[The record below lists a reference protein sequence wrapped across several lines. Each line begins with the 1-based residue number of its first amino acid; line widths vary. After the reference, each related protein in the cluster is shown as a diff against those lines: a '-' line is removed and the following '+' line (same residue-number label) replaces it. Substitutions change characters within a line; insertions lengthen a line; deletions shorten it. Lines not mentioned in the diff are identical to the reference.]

1 MTDVLIGI
9 SLIAAFIYLSHKIE
23 DWLEILGKKKN
34 VSRQRIFYVQKIFQL
49 IIFTLLLIA
58 AGIAFG
64 INYDK
69 FGFVVSSIFAVL
81 GIALFAQWS
90 ILSNVTASL
99 IIFFFFPYRVG
110 DAVRIFDDKEIL
122 EGKIHEIT
130 LFHVLIRNK
139 KKEIISFPNS
149 LVFQKAIVI
158 QPKNLNIDN
167 NENLHQKSLQILAQ
181 KMLSN

>member
-1 MTDVLIGI
+1 MTDILIGI
-9 SLIAAFIYLSHKIE
+9 SLLVGFLILSHLIE
-23 DWLEILGKKKN
+23 SWLEKMGKKKK
-34 VSRQRIFYVQKIFQL
+34 VSHQRIFYIQKIFQL
-49 IIFTLLLIA
+49 VIFILVLLA

-69 FGFVVSSIFAVL
+69 FGIIVSSIFAVI

-110 DAVRIFDDKEIL
+110 DSVRIFDDKEIL
-122 EGKIHEIT
+122 EGRIHEIT
-130 LFHVLIRNK
+130 LFHVLIKND

-158 QPKNLNIDN
+158 QPKNLNSEN
-167 NENLHQKSLQILAQ
+167 NEK
-181 KMLSN
+181 

>member
-1 MTDVLIGI
+1 MTDIIIGI
-9 SLIAAFIYLSHKIE
+9 SLVAAFILISNNVEH
-23 DWLEILGKKKN
+23 WLERIGKKKN
-34 VSRQRIFYVQKIFQL
+34 VSHQRIFYVQKIFQL
-49 IIFTLLLIA
+49 IIFVMLLVA

-69 FGFVVSSIFAVL
+69 FGFVVSSIFAVI

-110 DAVRIFDDKEIL
+110 DTVRIFDDKEVL
-122 EGKIHEIT
+122 EGEIHEIT
-130 LFHVLIRNK
+130 LFHLLIKNEKR
-139 KKEIISFPNS
+139 EIISFPNS

-158 QPKNLNIDN
+158 QPKNM
-167 NENLHQKSLQILAQ
+167 S
-181 KMLSN
+181 SNKDGK